1 MVLAEQRDLFGEFI
15 YLHQILF
22 EKIVNSCVILLSC
35 LVLRQIAE
43 PVAVVKVQPIQTAD
57 FSNSVA
63 PCSEPV
69 LLRSVGFR
77 LKRLEVDVITVFNE
91 PLCNALFGVFLTEPV
106 QSDRAFI
113 TLAPNCPIL
122 PLGIG
127 AEGVSHLGQMI
138 FKLSKIVAHC
148 NGFIQGGTGE
158 VVACRHTGFVLL
170 RQDAG
175 RLIGFRV
182 LYHGQSVLQADLIGN
197 MAEVP
202 PRFLFVL
209 QSLAVP
215 ERNGVHNEVAVKM
228 LRIQVSGHKDLK
240 TVAPHSFCECHTDLL
255 CKLRCDVGFL
265 KAEITVI
272 GLDAIRLV
280 KLLFHRDELL
290 TGSLRIT
297 VDALT
302 EQLPFCFLSVL
313 CIGNYIT
320 ECLII
325 GVAVLG
331 L

>member
-1 MVLAEQRDLFGEFI
+1 
-15 YLHQILF
+15 
-22 EKIVNSCVILLSC
+22 
-35 LVLRQIAE
+35 
-43 PVAVVKVQPIQTAD
+43 
-57 FSNSVA
+57 
-63 PCSEPV
+63 
-69 LLRSVGFR
+69 
-77 LKRLEVDVITVFNE
+77 
-91 PLCNALFGVFLTEPV
+91 
-106 QSDRAFI
+106 
-113 TLAPNCPIL
+113 
-122 PLGIG
+122 
-127 AEGVSHLGQMI
+127 MI

-158 VVACRHTGFVLL
+158 VVACRHTGFVPL

-182 LYHGQSVLQADLIGN
+182 LYHGQSVFQADLIGN

-228 LRIQVSGHKDLK
+228 LRIQVSGHKNLK

-290 TGSLRIT
+290 TGSLRVT

-313 CIGNYIT
+313 CIGDNIT

-325 GVAVLG
+325 GIAVLR

>member
-15 YLHQILF
+15 YLHQIFF
-22 EKIVNSCVILLSC
+22 EKVVNSCVILLSC

-43 PVAVVKVQPIQTAD
+43 PVTVVKVQPIQTAD

-63 PCSEPV
+63 PCCEPV

-77 LKRLEVDVITVFNE
+77 LKRLKADVVTVFNE
-91 PLCNALFGVFLTEPV
+91 PLHNALFGVFLTEPV
-106 QSDRAFI
+106 QSDGAFI
-113 TLAPNCPIL
+113 ALAFNRPIL
-122 PLGIG
+122 SLGIG
-127 AEGVSHLGQMI
+127 AEGVAHFRKMV
-138 FKLSKIVAHC
+138 FKLSEVVAHC

-197 MAEVP
+197 MTEVP

-228 LRIQVSGHKDLK
+228 LRVQMRCHKDLK
-240 TVAPHSFCECHTDLL
+240 PVAPHSFCERHTDLL

-265 KAEITVI
+265 KAKITVI
-272 GLDAIRLV
+272 GLNAIRFI
-280 KLLFHRDELL
+280 KLFFDGNKLL

-302 EQLPFCFLSVL
+302 E
-313 CIGNYIT
+313 
-320 ECLII
+320 
-325 GVAVLG
+325 
-331 L
+331 

>member
-1 MVLAEQRDLFGEFI
+1 MFSEFI
-15 YLHQILF
+15 YLHQIFF
-22 EKIVNSCVILLSC
+22 EKVMDSCVILLSC

-43 PVAVVKVQPIQTAD
+43 PVTVVEIQPIQTAD

-77 LKRLEVDVITVFNE
+77 LKRLEVDVVTVFNE
-91 PLCNALFGVFLTEPV
+91 PLCNALFGVFLTKPV

-113 TLAPNCPIL
+113 ALTSNCPIL

-127 AEGVSHLGQMI
+127 TKGVAHLGQMI
-138 FKLSKIVAHC
+138 FKLPKVVAHC

-158 VVACRHTGFVLL
+158 VVACRHTGFILL
-170 RQDAG
+170 GQDTG

-182 LYHGQSVLQADLIGN
+182 LYHGQSVFQADLIGN
-197 MAEVP
+197 MTEVP

-215 ERNGVHNEVAVKM
+215 ERNGVHNEVTVKM
-228 LRIQVSGHKDLK
+228 LRVQMRCHKDLK
-240 TVAPHSFCECHTDLL
+240 PVAPHSFCERHTDLL

-265 KAEITVI
+265 KAKITVI
-272 GLDAIRLV
+272 GLNAIRFI
-280 KLLFHRDELL
+280 KLFFDGNKLL

-302 EQLPFCFLSVL
+302 E
-313 CIGNYIT
+313 
-320 ECLII
+320 
-325 GVAVLG
+325 
-331 L
+331 